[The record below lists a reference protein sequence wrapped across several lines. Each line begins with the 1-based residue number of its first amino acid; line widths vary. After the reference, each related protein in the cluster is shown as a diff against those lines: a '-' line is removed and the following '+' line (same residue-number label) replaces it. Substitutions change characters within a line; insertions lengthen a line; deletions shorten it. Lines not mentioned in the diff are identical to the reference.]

1 MSTASSSKKIVLLG
15 MMTRIPVAGV
25 VWQTIHYLL
34 GFERLGYEA
43 YYVEAHARTPSM
55 LMEREEDDSSAKAAA
70 FIDGVMR
77 RFGLGDR
84 WAFHGLHD
92 DNRCYGMSEGELRR
106 LYDSALMLINLHG
119 GTEPRPELYATD
131 RLVYLETDPVQLQVE
146 LHQGVQA
153 TLDFLEPHC
162 AFFTLR
168 RELRQSRL
176 RPAVPGPLPVPP
188 HPPAGGHRLLAGQA
202 GRRASSSRRSATGAS
217 RGAT

>member
-1 MSTASSSKKIVLLG
+1 

-25 VWQTIHYLL
+25 VWQTVHYLL

-43 YYVEAHARTPSM
+43 YYVETHARTPSM

-92 DNRCYGMSEGELRR
+92 DNRCYGMSEGELKR

-119 GTEPRPELYATD
+119 GTEPLPELYATD
-131 RLVYLETDPVQLQVE
+131 RLVYLETDPVQLQIE
-146 LHQGVQA
+146 LHAGRA
-153 TLDFLEPHC
+153 GD
-162 AFFTLR
+162 A
-168 RELRQSRL
+168 RL
-176 RPAVPGPLPVPP
+176 PRAAL
-188 HPPAGGHRLLAGQA
+188 RLLHATPRTTATRTAGC
-202 GRRASSSRRSATGAS
+202 RSRTAS
-217 RGAT
+217 RCTPRGSR